1 VDTITRQSVLDLL
14 AGDWADY
21 VARFQ
26 ALSPAAQAAFLEQQ
40 GYKRLADLLAH
51 LVAWWEFGLD
61 SIQRY
66 QSDATARQPEID
78 IDSFNASA
86 VEQVRGVSE
95 SEEIQ
100 VFEQVRRKFIDFTR
114 QLSDDDFKDE
124 RILTQFKWELVNHL
138 EEHRIQPDSLLNK

>member
-1 VDTITRQSVLDLL
+1 VETITRQSVLDLL
-14 AGDWADY
+14 AGDWAEY

-40 GYKRLADLLAH
+40 GYKRLTDLLAH
-51 LVAWWEFGLD
+51 IVAWWEVGLD

-66 QSDATARQPEID
+66 QTDPAARQPEIE
-78 IDSFNASA
+78 IDSFNARA
-86 VEQVRGVSE
+86 VQQARKVSE
-95 SEEIQ
+95 SEEIR
-100 VFEQVRRKFIDFTR
+100 VFEEVRRKFIDLTR

-138 EEHRIQPDSLLNK
+138 EEHRIHPDLLLNK